1 MQIKLLLKEIRKQKD
16 LTLQEL
22 SDLTKISTT
31 HLNDI
36 ENNLKEPSLSI
47 AIKLSIA
54 LNVKIEE
61 LYEITDEH
69 L

>member
-1 MQIKLLLKEIRKQKD
+1 MLKEIRKQKD